1 MCTRGVSVHV
11 VERDVVPDLLP
22 VDSRWPH
29 NDAVTMQVP
38 TRSAFDEP
46 TDVPPARWVGALV
59 MLNLGV
65 MAGWFGPIQVLL
77 AQQADRIADAEPGGM
92 SKELLLAVVLFSGA
106 AVSMVA
112 NPVWGAF
119 SDRTR
124 SRLGRRVPWVLGGV
138 VLGAASLLLL
148 SYAEGAVLMVLA
160 WSLVQL
166 ALNAAWAGGV
176 AAVPDQVPVERRGL
190 IGGLVAIAGTVGVLL
205 GIKIAELT
213 GSIAQGYLVIAV
225 VMLVLSVPYL
235 VGSRDLALPAD
246 HHLEPMDW
254 KRLVRS
260 MWVSPR
266 EHPDFAWAWLTRL
279 LVNLGNWIALNYLY
293 YFLTDGLGYGDD
305 DATAKLGLLVMIY
318 GACTVGTTVVVGHW
332 SDRVGKRKVFVIW
345 SGVLIGASSLVLG
358 LWQDWPGALVAAV
371 VLGAGFGVYQ
381 AVDFA
386 LITQVLPGAGDR
398 AKDLGVINI
407 ASALPQVLAPAIA
420 GLILVLVRE
429 LGGPVATHGEG
440 WSLGYGVVYLVGF
453 ALCVLGS
460 VFVTRIRSVA

>member
-1 MCTRGVSVHV
+1 
-11 VERDVVPDLLP
+11 
-22 VDSRWPH
+22 
-29 NDAVTMQVP
+29 VTIQAAA
-38 TRSAFDEP
+38 RSAFDEP
-46 TDVPPARWVGALV
+46 VDVPPARWVGALV
-59 MLNLGV
+59 LLNLGV

-77 AQQADRIADAEPGGM
+77 AQQADRVASAEPGGM

-148 SYAEGAVLMVLA
+148 SYADSAALMVVA

-190 IGGLVAIAGTVGVLL
+190 IGGLVAIAGTVGVLM

-225 VMLVLSVPYL
+225 VMLLLSVPYL

-246 HHLEPMDW
+246 HQLEPMDW
-254 KRLVRS
+254 KRLLRS

-318 GACTVGTTVVVGHW
+318 GVATVATTVVVGHW
-332 SDRVGKRKVFVIW
+332 SDRVGRRKVFVIW

-358 LWQDWPGALVAAV
+358 LWQDWPGALLAAV

-429 LGGPVATHGEG
+429 LGGSVATHGEG
-440 WSLGYGVVYLVGF
+440 WSLGYGVVYVVGF

>member
-1 MCTRGVSVHV
+1 MTTQ
-11 VERDVVPDLLP
+11 
-22 VDSRWPH
+22 
-29 NDAVTMQVP
+29 AAA
-38 TRSAFDEP
+38 RSAFDEP
-46 TDVPPARWVGALV
+46 LDTPPARWVGALV
-59 MLNLGV
+59 LLNLGV

-77 AQQADRIADAEPGGM
+77 AQQADRIAAADAGGM
-92 SKELLLAVVLFSGA
+92 SKEALFAVVLFAGA
-106 AVSMVA
+106 AVSMFA

-148 SYAEGAVLMVLA
+148 SVAQSAVLMVVA

-176 AAVPDQVPVERRGL
+176 AAVPDQVPAERRGL

-213 GSIAQGYLVIAV
+213 GSIAQGYLVIAI

-246 HHLEPMDW
+246 HVVEPMDW

-260 MWVSPR
+260 FWVSPR
-266 EHPDFAWAWLTRL
+266 EHPDFAWAFLTRL

-305 DATAKLGLLVMIY
+305 DATARLGLLVLIY
-318 GACTVGTTVVVGHW
+318 GVATVATTVVVGHW
-332 SDRVGKRKVFVIW
+332 SDRVGRRKVFVIW

-420 GLILVLVRE
+420 GLILVVVRE
-429 LGGPVATHGEG
+429 LGGSVATQGES
-440 WSLGYGVVYLVGF
+440 WSLGYGVVYVVGF
-453 ALCVLGS
+453 VLCVLGS
-460 VFVTRIRSVA
+460 VFVTRIKSVA

>member
-1 MCTRGVSVHV
+1 MTTQAPG
-11 VERDVVPDLLP
+11 
-22 VDSRWPH
+22 
-29 NDAVTMQVP
+29 
-38 TRSAFDEP
+38 RSAFDEP
-46 TDVPPARWVGALV
+46 VDAPPARWVGALV
-59 MLNLGV
+59 LLNLGV

-77 AQQADRIADAEPGGM
+77 AQQADRIAAAEPGGM
-92 SKELLLAVVLFSGA
+92 SKEALLAVVLFTGA
-106 AVSMVA
+106 AVSMFA

-138 VLGAASLLLL
+138 VLGAIALLLL
-148 SYAEGAVLMVLA
+148 SVAESVVLMVLA

-176 AAVPDQVPVERRGL
+176 AAVPDQVPAERRGL

-213 GSIAQGYLVIAV
+213 GSIAQGYLVIAL

-246 HHLEPMDW
+246 HVVEPMDW
-254 KRLVRS
+254 RRLVRS
-260 MWVSPR
+260 FWVSPR
-266 EHPDFAWAWLTRL
+266 EHPDFAWAFLTRL
-279 LVNLGNWIALNYLY
+279 LVNLGNWIAMTSLY

-305 DATAKLGLLVMIY
+305 DATARLGVLVLIY
-318 GACTVGTTVVVGHW
+318 GVATVATTVVVGHW
-332 SDRVGKRKVFVIW
+332 SDRVGKRKIFVIW

-358 LWQDWPGALVAAV
+358 LWQDWPGALLAAV

-420 GLILVLVRE
+420 GLILVVVRE
-429 LGGPVATHGEG
+429 LGGSVATHGDG
-440 WSLGYGVVYLVGF
+440 WSLGYGVVYAVGF

-460 VFVTRIRSVA
+460 VFVTRIKSVA

>member
-1 MCTRGVSVHV
+1 MTTQ
-11 VERDVVPDLLP
+11 
-22 VDSRWPH
+22 
-29 NDAVTMQVP
+29 AAA
-38 TRSAFDEP
+38 RSAFDEP
-46 TDVPPARWVGALV
+46 VDAPPARWVGALIL
-59 MLNLGV
+59 LNLGV

-77 AQQADRIADAEPGGM
+77 AQQADRIASAEPGGM
-92 SKELLLAVVLFSGA
+92 SKELLLAVVLFTGA
-106 AVSMVA
+106 AVSLLA

-138 VLGAASLLLL
+138 VVGAAALLLL
-148 SYAEGAVLMVLA
+148 SVADNAILMVVA

-176 AAVPDQVPVERRGL
+176 AAVPDQVPVGRRGL

-213 GSIAQGYLVIAV
+213 GSIAQGYMVIAV

-235 VGSRDLALPAD
+235 LGSRDVALPPD

-254 KRLVRS
+254 RKLLRS
-260 MWVSPR
+260 LWVSPR

-305 DATAKLGLLVMIY
+305 DATARLGVLVLIY
-318 GACTVGTTVVVGHW
+318 GTATVATTVVVGHW
-332 SDRVGKRKVFVIW
+332 SDRVGRRKIFVIW
-345 SGVLIGASSLVLG
+345 SGVLIGSSSLVLG
-358 LWQDWPGALVAAV
+358 LWQEWPGALVAAV

-386 LITQVLPGAGDR
+386 LITQVLPGARDR

-420 GLILVLVRE
+420 GLILVLVRG
-429 LGGPVATHGEG
+429 LGGSVATQGES
-440 WSLGYGVVYLVGF
+440 WSLGYGVVYVVGF

-460 VFVTRIRSVA
+460 IFVTRIKSVA

>member
-1 MCTRGVSVHV
+1 MTTT
-11 VERDVVPDLLP
+11 L
-22 VDSRWPH
+22 
-29 NDAVTMQVP
+29 P

-46 TDVPPARWVGALV
+46 LEAPPARWVGSLV
-59 MLNLGV
+59 MLNLGL

-77 AQQADRIADAEPGGM
+77 AQQAARIAAEEPGGM
-92 SKELLLAVVLFSGA
+92 SKEALLAVVLFSGA

-124 SRLGRRVPWVLGGV
+124 SRLGRRVPWILGGV

-148 SYAEGAVLMVLA
+148 SVAEGALWMVLA

-166 ALNAAWAGGV
+166 SLNAAWAGAV

-190 IGGLVAIAGTVGVLL
+190 MGGMVAIAGTVGVLL
-205 GIKIAELT
+205 GIKIAEVT

-225 VMLVLSVPYL
+225 VMLLLSVPYL
-235 VGSRDLALPAD
+235 VGSRDIALPRD
-246 HHLEPMDW
+246 HEVTPLDW
-254 KRLVRS
+254 KQLVRS
-260 MWVSPR
+260 FWVSPR
-266 EHPDFAWAWLTRL
+266 QHPDFAWAWITRL

-305 DATAKLGLLVMIY
+305 DATARLGLLVLIY
-318 GACTVGTTVVVGHW
+318 GGCTVATTVVVGHW
-332 SDRVGKRKVFVIW
+332 SDRIGRRKVFVIW
-345 SGVLIGASSLVLG
+345 SGVLVGASSLILG
-358 LWQDWPGALVAAV
+358 LWQAWPGALVAAV

-407 ASALPQVLAPAIA
+407 AAALPQVLAPAIA
-420 GLILVLVRE
+420 GLILVAVRE
-429 LGGPVATHGEG
+429 LGGSVATYGES
-440 WSLGYGVVYLVGF
+440 WSLGYGVVYGVGF

>member
-1 MCTRGVSVHV
+1 MTTQ
-11 VERDVVPDLLP
+11 
-22 VDSRWPH
+22 
-29 NDAVTMQVP
+29 AA

-46 TDVPPARWVGALV
+46 VEAPPARWVGALIL
-59 MLNLGV
+59 LNLGV

-92 SKELLLAVVLFSGA
+92 SKELLLAVVLFNGA
-106 AVSMVA
+106 AVSMFA

-148 SYAEGAVLMVLA
+148 SWAENAVLMVVA

-225 VMLVLSVPYL
+225 VMLLLSVPYL

-260 MWVSPR
+260 LWVSPR

-293 YFLTDGLGYGDD
+293 YFLTDGLGFSDD
-305 DATAKLGLLVMIY
+305 DATAKLGLLVLIY
-318 GACTVGTTVVVGHW
+318 GVATVATTVVVGHW
-332 SDRVGKRKVFVIW
+332 SDRVGRRKVFVIW

-358 LWQDWPGALVAAV
+358 LWQDWPGALLAAA

-420 GLILVLVRE
+420 GLILVLVRV
-429 LGGPVATHGEG
+429 LGGSVATHGEG

-453 ALCVLGS
+453 AFCVLGS
-460 VFVTRIRSVA
+460 VFVTRIKSVA

>member
-1 MCTRGVSVHV
+1 
-11 VERDVVPDLLP
+11 
-22 VDSRWPH
+22 
-29 NDAVTMQVP
+29 
-38 TRSAFDEP
+38 
-46 TDVPPARWVGALV
+46 
-59 MLNLGV
+59 
-65 MAGWFGPIQVLL
+65 
-77 AQQADRIADAEPGGM
+77 
-92 SKELLLAVVLFSGA
+92 
-106 AVSMVA
+106 MVA

-148 SYAEGAVLMVLA
+148 SYAESAAVMVVA
-160 WSLVQL
+160 WCLVQL

-190 IGGLVAIAGTVGVLL
+190 IGGLVAIAGTVGVLM

-225 VMLVLSVPYL
+225 VMLLLSVPYL

-246 HHLEPMDW
+246 HQLEPMDW
-254 KRLVRS
+254 KRLLRS

-318 GACTVGTTVVVGHW
+318 GVATVATTVVVGHW
-332 SDRVGKRKVFVIW
+332 SDRLGRRKVFVIW

-358 LWQDWPGALVAAV
+358 LWQDWPGALLAAV

-429 LGGPVATHGEG
+429 LGGSVATHGEG
-440 WSLGYGVVYLVGF
+440 WSLGYGVVYVVGF

-460 VFVTRIRSVA
+460 VFVTRIQSVA